1 MRPERLTLRAFGPF
15 AGEETIDFTALAG
28 RTMFVISG
36 NTGAGKTTIFDALTF
51 ALYGETSGGER
62 EMSELRSHFAV
73 PEQKTEVELEFT
85 LKGERYRIIRQ
96 PGQPHPV
103 NKNEIGRAHV

>member
-36 NTGAGKTTIFDALTF
+36 NTGAGKTTIFDALT
-51 ALYGETSGGER
+51 LS
-62 EMSELRSHFAV
+62 LIH
-73 PEQKTEVELEFT
+73 
-85 LKGERYRIIRQ
+85 I
-96 PGQPHPV
+96 
-103 NKNEIGRAHV
+103 